1 MRMCAGVVRSQR
13 PDAGMQALTDIE
25 LDLAHVGSGTGGGG
39 HRGGDAA
46 QGEEELKGEGEGA
59 QH

>member
-1 MRMCAGVVRSQR
+1 MVRSQR
-13 PDAGMQALTDIE
+13 PDAGMQALTDVE
-25 LDLAHVGSGTGGGG
+25 LDFAHVGSGAGGGG